1 MDISINF
8 GKVELVSKKQD
19 NKKIYYKEEANKLK
33 EKRNLPFK
41 YVEYYSE
48 MVECNEEE
56 LSKQCENLKEYQEA
70 INESLDE
77 LENQTFEDEWDLEI
91 NYQKILDISYG
102 LNGIFYEFN
111 KGINWD

>member
-70 INESLDE
+70 INEILDK
-77 LENQTFEDEWDLEI
+77 LENKTFKDEIDLLLSYREEI
-91 NYQKILDISYG
+91 QMYG
-102 LNGIFYEFN
+102 GFGLHYKVMTAES
-111 KGINWD
+111 D

>member
-1 MDISINF
+1 MSEYN
-8 GKVELVSKKQD
+8 
-19 NKKIYYKEEANKLK
+19 YKDEANKLRA
-33 EKRNLPFK
+33 KRNFK
-41 YVEYYSE
+41 FIKDEPHRDYLEK
-48 MVECNEEE
+48 E
-56 LSKQCENLKEYQEA
+56 LSKKCKTLKEYQEA